1 MGLFT
6 RFTQINRNFDN
17 RSNLLPMRRLFA
29 SDPKPFYDDVLEAE
43 VVDDS
48 AASNPFD
55 DDYFAVPD
63 RK

>member
-1 MGLFT
+1 
-6 RFTQINRNFDN
+6 
-17 RSNLLPMRRLFA
+17 MRRLFA

-63 RK
+63 RKWTLDFRLD